1 MRMVL
6 CVKIENITKNENI
19 HSSPVFRSV
28 HCCISI
34 NDEYCRCYLCK
45 VLVQKITVYY
55 PRTTF
60 SLLTPTLGLISIKLI
75 FFSIYTFPIH
85 LELFSFM
92 ISLVDII
99 VSILITYFAFFRFHS
114 TMIAA
119 VRRITV

>member
-6 CVKIENITKNENI
+6 CVKIENITNLKIENI
-19 HSSPVFRSV
+19 HSSPVFLLYTVVDLSTMNR
-28 HCCISI
+28 
-34 NDEYCRCYLCK
+34 YYLYK

-60 SLLTPTLGLISIKLI
+60 SLLTSTLGLISIKLI

-85 LELFSFM
+85 LEIFSFM